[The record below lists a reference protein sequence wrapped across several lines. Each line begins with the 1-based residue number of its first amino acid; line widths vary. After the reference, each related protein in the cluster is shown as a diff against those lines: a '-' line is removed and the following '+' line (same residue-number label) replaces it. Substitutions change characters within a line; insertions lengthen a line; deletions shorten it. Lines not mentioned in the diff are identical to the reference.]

1 LAGLGVVL
9 LFTLIVG
16 TRLVS
21 MDIGVVRLVA
31 AVVGAVLLG
40 LSIGA
45 LALAVGSA
53 TGKKGL
59 AVGVASAV
67 ATTAYFVDS
76 LAPQVDVHKALRPL
90 SPFYYY
96 SDGVAGR
103 DRVPDRA
110 LCGAGGD
117 HSDSRDDRGNL
128 LRPPGHRGVDVLPS
142 AHENRNQRL
151 RDGAY
156 SGDVTDGRER
166 LARVAGGGLSGCGGS
181 LGRRRFGGRGAFR
194 TTSLLRTTG
203 HDHWNTRRRQHGRY
217 G

>member
-96 SDGVAGR
+96 SDGSPAETGFPIAHFAVLVAITAILVTIAVTFFDRR
-103 DRVPDRA
+103 DIAV
-110 LCGAGGD
+110 
-117 HSDSRDDRGNL
+117 
-128 LRPPGHRGVDVLPS
+128 
-142 AHENRNQRL
+142 
-151 RDGAY
+151 
-156 SGDVTDGRER
+156 
-166 LARVAGGGLSGCGGS
+166 
-181 LGRRRFGGRGAFR
+181 
-194 TTSLLRTTG
+194 
-203 HDHWNTRRRQHGRY
+203 
-217 G
+217 